1 MAATLFHKI
10 QALYTDID
18 LNIEIDKGNV
28 VIQNDMDGNGE
39 YIKTWNVSGKSKP
52 TTSQLNGVAS
62 DAEKVLTN
70 IKVKKTRKISYG
82 NLADQLDEIYHDID
96 AWKTRIKKIKDD
108 TPKS

>member
-96 AWKTRIKKIKDD
+96 AWKARIKKIKDD
-108 TPKS
+108 NPKS

>member
-39 YIKTWNVSGKSKP
+39 YIKTWNVSGLAQP
-52 TTSQLNGVAS
+52 TDEQLNAL
-62 DAEKVLTN
+62 DAQATTLESNNQVDA
-70 IKVKKTRKISYG
+70 TRKMAYG
-82 NLADQLDEIYHDID
+82 SWNDQLDEIYHNID
-96 AWKTRIKKIKDD
+96 AWKTRIKSIKDSN
-108 TPKS
+108 PKS

>member
-28 VIQNDMDGNGE
+28 VIQNDMDGTGE

-62 DAEKVLTN
+62 DAETILTN
-70 IKVKKTRKISYG
+70 IKVRRTRKESYG
-82 NLADQLDEIYHDID
+82 TWQDQLDEIYIDID
-96 AWKTRIKKIKDD
+96 AWKARIKKI
-108 TPKS
+108 

>member
-18 LNIEIDKGNV
+18 LNAEISKDNV

-62 DAEKVLTN
+62 DAETLITN
-70 IKVKKTRKISYG
+70 IKVKKTRKRSYG
-82 NLADQLDEIYHDID
+82 DLSDPRDEIYHDID
-96 AWKTRIKKIKDD
+96 AWKTRIKSIKDSN
-108 TPKS
+108 PKS

>member
-70 IKVKKTRKISYG
+70 IKVIKTRKISYG

-96 AWKTRIKKIKDD
+96 AWKTRIKSIKDSN
-108 TPKS
+108 PKS

>member
-18 LNIEIDKGNV
+18 LNIEIDKCNV

-62 DAEKVLTN
+62 DAETILTN
-70 IKVKKTRKISYG
+70 IKVRRTRKESYG
-82 NLADQLDEIYHDID
+82 TWQDQLDEIYKDID
-96 AWKTRIKKIKDD
+96 AWKARIKKIKDD
-108 TPKS
+108 NPKS

>member
-62 DAEKVLTN
+62 DAETLITN
-70 IKVKKTRKISYG
+70 IKVKKTRKRSYG
-82 NLADQLDEIYHDID
+82 ALSDQLDEIYHDID
-96 AWKTRIKKIKDD
+96 AWKTRIKSIKDSN
-108 TPKS
+108 PKS